1 MCVMAESLQMSNTK
15 DQDRTG
21 MLRRPLDGSRPPR
34 ESDLA
39 GLALAGGQAAKA
51 DVSLLRA
58 MVVVALAV
66 WMSAVVVLGAR
77 GAFVRPPGT
86 PPLPIALGF
95 AAPIVVF
102 FVAFLA
108 SASFRDFLAGRDLS
122 LLTAIQSWRFAGF
135 GFIALYVSGV
145 LPGAFAWP
153 AGLGDMAIGLT
164 APWVALWVAHRPG
177 FAAGR
182 LFVIWNLLGILD
194 LVAAVANGA
203 FNQVLATGA
212 TGEITTAPMAQMPLV
227 LIPAFLV
234 PLFLMLHVTAL
245 FQARQLTRPAL
256 GKASDELDL
265 IVE

>member
-1 MCVMAESLQMSNTK
+1 MA
-15 DQDRTG
+15 DR
-21 MLRRPLDGSRPPR
+21 P
-34 ESDLA
+34 A
-39 GLALAGGQAAKA
+39 VKA
-51 DVSLLRA
+51 DDALLRA
-58 MVVVALAV
+58 LVVVALAV
-66 WMSAVVVLGAR
+66 WMSAVVVLGGR

-95 AAPIVVF
+95 GVPVVVF

-108 SASFRDFLAGRDLS
+108 SATFRNFLAAQDLS

-135 GFIALYVSGV
+135 GFIALSVSGV

-164 APWVALWVAHRPG
+164 APWVAVWVARRPG

-212 TGEITTAPMAQMPLV
+212 AGEITTAPMAQLPLV

-245 FQARQLTRPAL
+245 FQARQRTGPAL

-265 IVE
+265 IGE

>member
-1 MCVMAESLQMSNTK
+1 MCAMAESLQKSKTK
-15 DQDRTG
+15 NQDRTG
-21 MLRRPLDGSRPPR
+21 LLRRESDGLRPPR
-34 ESDLA
+34 ESDLG
-39 GLALAGGQAAKA
+39 GLALAGGWAAKA
-51 DVSLLRA
+51 DVVLLGA
-58 MVVVALAV
+58 LVVVALAV
-66 WMSAVVVLGAR
+66 WMTAVVVLGAR

-95 AAPIVVF
+95 VAPVVVF
-102 FVAFLA
+102 LVTFLA
-108 SASFRDFLAGRDLS
+108 SASFRDFLAARDLA

-135 GFIALYVSGV
+135 GFIALSVFGV
-145 LPGAFAWP
+145 LPGTFAWP

-182 LFVIWNLLGILD
+182 LFVIWNWLGILD

-212 TGEITTAPMAQMPLV
+212 AGEITTTPMAQMPLV

-234 PLFLMLHVTAL
+234 PIFLMLHVTAL
-245 FQARQLTRPAL
+245 FQARQRARSAL
-256 GKASDELDL
+256 GKQPD
-265 IVE
+265 

>member
-1 MCVMAESLQMSNTK
+1 MAQSLQKSNTK

-21 MLRRPLDGSRPPR
+21 MLRRALDGSRPPR

-51 DVSLLRA
+51 DVALLRA

-86 PPLPIALGF
+86 SPLPIALGF
-95 AAPIVVF
+95 AAPVVVF
-102 FVAFLA
+102 LVAFLA
-108 SASFRDFLAGRDLS
+108 SASFRDFLSAQDLS

-164 APWVALWVAHRPG
+164 APWVAFWVAHRPG

-203 FNQVLATGA
+203 FNQVLAIGA
-212 TGEITTAPMAQMPLV
+212 SGEITTAPMAQMPL
-227 LIPAFLV
+227 ITFRAWPA
-234 PLFLMLHVTAL
+234 
-245 FQARQLTRPAL
+245 
-256 GKASDELDL
+256 
-265 IVE
+265 